1 MHTAR
6 RGGAGT
12 RGKYRRGVPA
22 GVQGAPKLRETGRW
36 LKVDPAIA
44 GKVDLRPG
52 VRVGATH
59 HPVLRFG
66 VEAARGIADHHASWY
81 PQLARHNRHRGR
93 EVVAEALVAAAEQ
106 EPGHAL
112 LPGRESDVGSVAIVA
127 VQVILQRQGHL
138 VHGLRAAGD
147 LPGEEL

>member
-6 RGGAGT
+6 RGAGT
-12 RGKYRRGVPA
+12 RGEYRRGAPA
-22 GVQGAPKLRETGRW
+22 GVLGARKLRETGRW

-52 VRVGATH
+52 VRVGAEH
-59 HPVLRFG
+59 NPLVRF
-66 VEAARGIADHHASWY
+66 VINLAIGITRDDTRRY
-81 PQLARHNRHRGR
+81 TQFARHNRHGGR

-112 LPGRESDVGSVAIVA
+112 LPGRESDVGTVAIVA
-127 VQVILQRQGHL
+127 AQVGLQRQGHL
-138 VHGLRAAGD
+138 VHGLRAG
-147 LPGEEL
+147 